1 MVMTAIYL
9 LILLC
14 SLTSLLHYMVD
25 SFEHR
30 EYKYTVGFS
39 LYAGVVLWLIG
50 KAIEMLLLMI

>member
-1 MVMTAIYL
+1 MIMTAIYL

-14 SLTSLLHYMVD
+14 SLTFLLYYVVE
-25 SFEHR
+25 SFERR

-39 LYAGVVLWLIG
+39 LYAGVTLWLIG